1 MTYPA
6 AVHCPVCRF
15 PTLHQSTMYEICNI
29 CWWEDDG
36 RGDYDPAVEA
46 ARVRFADHGHMY
58 SPQNAIA
65 HLKTPTPERIAI
77 NDYLRSIDYDVNR
90 ADVKIWGPLL
100 EADSD
105 ERVKRAFP
113 NGWPPII

>member
-1 MTYPA
+1 MTYPRP
-6 AVHCPVCRF
+6 VHCPVCKL
-15 PTLHQSTMYEICNI
+15 PTLFQSTMYEICSI

-58 SPQNAIA
+58 SPQNAID
-65 HLKTPTPERIAI
+65 HLKHPPPERVAI
-77 NDYLRSIDYDVNR
+77 DDYLRSIKYDVKR
-90 ADVKIWGPLL
+90 ADVAIWGPLL

-105 ERVKRAFP
+105 ARVKKAFP
-113 NGWPPII
+113 NGWPPVT